1 MKVVYS
7 PLYLVM
13 KPEKIKFLVNLRSM
27 RYILGSLFFISFL
40 SDSIGQKEFT
50 VACIAFYN
58 LENLFDTLD
67 SPDTYD
73 LEFTPH
79 GSKLY
84 NAEVYWD
91 KLGKLSKV
99 IGEVGVEFTP
109 DGPAL
114 LGVSEIENISVLED
128 LVKQPSLVSRG
139 YKIIHQDSKDA
150 RGVDVALLYQPKYFT
165 PEQVHYYSL
174 PTNDPGD
181 SVKYSRDILIAIGMF
196 NGERI
201 SVSINHW
208 PSRRGGE
215 QNTAHLRN
223 VAADYNRHF
232 LDSLVKYKICTKS
245 IVMGDL
251 NDDPINDSVHKYLRA
266 GRKMETMGTLDMYNP
281 FEDFYR
287 KGLGTT
293 AYQDAWSLFDQI
305 ILSKELAQD
314 GPGFHFY
321 KAGVYNPPY
330 LTQKTGTFKG
340 YPMRTYAD
348 GIYAGGYS
356 DHFPVYIL
364 LVKVKT

>member
-1 MKVVYS
+1 
-7 PLYLVM
+7 
-13 KPEKIKFLVNLRSM
+13 M
-27 RYILGSLFFISFL
+27 RYILSFL
-40 SDSIGQKEFT
+40 LFIGCVYSGIGQKEFT

-67 SPDTYD
+67 SPDTDD
-73 LEFTPH
+73 LEFTPN
-79 GSKLY
+79 GPNLY
-84 NAEVYWD
+84 NSHVYWD
-91 KLGKLSKV
+91 KLGHLSKV
-99 IGEVGVEFTP
+99 IGEIGLEFTP

-114 LGVSEIENISVLED
+114 LGVSEIENITVLED
-128 LVKQPSLVSRG
+128 LIKQPSIASRG

-181 SVKYSRDILIAIGMF
+181 TVKYSRDILIAIGMF

-201 SVSINHW
+201 SVSVNHW

-223 VAADYNRHF
+223 AAAAYNRHF
-232 LDSLVKYKICTKS
+232 LDSLVNNKIVTKS

-251 NDDPINDSVHKYLRA
+251 NDDPINDSVRKYLRA
-266 GRKMETMGTLDMYNP
+266 GRKMEMMGPLDMYNP
-281 FEDFYR
+281 MEDFYR

-305 ILSKELAQD
+305 ILSNDLAQE
-314 GPGFHFY
+314 GSGFHFY
-321 KAGVYNPPY
+321 KAVVFNPPY
-330 LTQKTGTFKG
+330 LTQKSGTFKG
-340 YPMRTYAD
+340 YPLRTYAD
-348 GIYAGGYS
+348 GVYAGGYS
-356 DHFPVYIL
+356 DHFPVYVL
-364 LVKVKT
+364 LVKAKT

>member
-1 MKVVYS
+1 
-7 PLYLVM
+7 
-13 KPEKIKFLVNLRSM
+13 M
-27 RYILGSLFFISFL
+27 RYLLSFL
-40 SDSIGQKEFT
+40 LVISSICSGIGQKEFT

-67 SPDTYD
+67 SPDTDD
-73 LEFTPH
+73 LEFTPN
-79 GSKLY
+79 GPNLY
-84 NAEVYWD
+84 NSHVYWD
-91 KLGKLSKV
+91 KLGHLSKV
-99 IGEVGVEFTP
+99 IGEVGLEFTP

-114 LGVSEIENISVLED
+114 LGVSEIENITVLED
-128 LVKQPSLVSRG
+128 LIKQPSIASRG

-201 SVSINHW
+201 SVSVNHW

-223 VAADYNRHF
+223 AAAAYNRHF
-232 LDSLVKYKICTKS
+232 LDSLVNNNICTKS

-266 GRKMETMGTLDMYNP
+266 GRKIETIGPLDMYNP
-281 FEDFYR
+281 MEDFYR
-287 KGLGTT
+287 KGFGTT
-293 AYQDAWSLFDQI
+293 AYQDAWSLFDPI
-305 ILSKELAQD
+305 ILSRDLAKE
-314 GPGFHFY
+314 GTGFHYY
-321 KAGVYNPPY
+321 KAVVFNPPY
-330 LTQKTGTFKG
+330 LTQKSGTFKG
-340 YPMRTYAD
+340 YPLRTYAD
-348 GIYAGGYS
+348 GVYAGGYS
-356 DHFPVYIL
+356 DHFPVYVL
-364 LVKVKT
+364 LVKAKP